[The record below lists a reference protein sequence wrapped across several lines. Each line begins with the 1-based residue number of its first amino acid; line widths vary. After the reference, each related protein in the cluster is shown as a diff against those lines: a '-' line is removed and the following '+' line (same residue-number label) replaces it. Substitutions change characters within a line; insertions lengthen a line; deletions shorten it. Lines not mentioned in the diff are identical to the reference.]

1 MKVTYD
7 PEVDVLYILLREGVT
22 ATRAVKIEV
31 GVSADMDA
39 DGHIVGLELL
49 DAKQRLGA
57 VPASVALEWLTSET
71 LQASA

>member
-7 PEVDVLYILLREGVT
+7 PEVDVLYILLRDGVT
-22 ATRAVKIEV
+22 ADRAVKIEH
-31 GVSADMDA
+31 GVSADVDEN
-39 DGHIVGLELL
+39 GHIIGLELL

-57 VPASVALEWLTSET
+57 VPASVALEWLSPER